1 MRDNFDRLYMGFSR
15 LFGTT
20 ARYGVGY
27 FSRARTDKIEP
38 HEYIEDG
45 NPDELNAADSKYS
58 YWLKEHPSALRAF
71 QGIMK
76 AAVGKQI
83 VIFLDYDG
91 TLTPIVDEPDRAFM
105 SDAMRSAVG
114 GVAKHFPTAII
125 SGRSRNKVYQF
136 VKLDEVYYAG
146 SHGMD
151 IMGPP
156 TKLKSYEG
164 KYHTNALDKKGDE
177 LSIFQPAKEFLPAI
191 REILDKMKKGTS
203 DIEGVLIED
212 NGFCIS
218 VHYRHV
224 AHVDYGPLEKK
235 VLSVLAGYPRFHLTR
250 GKKVLEIR
258 PSIQWNKGNALVY
271 LLDTLG
277 FASSSS
283 VLPIYIGDDKT
294 DEDAFKVLR
303 RRGLGYPIIVSSA
316 PRDTLALCS
325 LQDPSEVLSFLIR
338 LARWV
343 SASD

>member
-1 MRDNFDRLYMGFSR
+1 MRDNFARLYTGFSR
-15 LFGTT
+15 LFGKTVRDRT
-20 ARYGVGY
+20 DY
-27 FSRARTDKIEP
+27 FLRARIDKIEP
-38 HEYIEDG
+38 NEYIEDD
-45 NPDELNAADSKYS
+45 NPDELNAADPKYS
-58 YWLKEHPSALRAF
+58 YWLKEHPSALRVF
-71 QGIMK
+71 RGIMN

-91 TLTPIVDEPDRAFM
+91 TLAPIVDEPDRAFM
-105 SDAMRSAVG
+105 SDAMRSAVRQ
-114 GVAKHFPTAII
+114 VTKHFPTAII
-125 SGRSRNKVYQF
+125 SGRSRNKLYQF
-136 VKLDEVYYAG
+136 VELDEVYYAG

-164 KYHTNALDKKGDE
+164 KYHTSTLDKKGNE
-177 LSIFQPAKEFLPAI
+177 LSIFQPAKEFLPATQ
-191 REILDKMKKGTS
+191 EILDMLKKGTS

-212 NGFCIS
+212 NRFCIS

-224 AHVDYGPLEKK
+224 ADDDYGPLEKK
-235 VLSVLAGYPRFHLTR
+235 VLSVLREYPRFHLTR

-258 PSIQWNKGNALVY
+258 PSIQWNKGNAVVY

-277 FASSSS
+277 FASSSN

-303 RRGLGYPIIVSSA
+303 RRGLGYPIIVSST

-338 LARWV
+338 LARWA